1 MRAHPAWASWCKLV
15 QLFSVSIQ
23 HELAVTD
30 IELMD
35 DLVLEHAA
43 LFNSNVPISNKTF
56 PTVSTQS

>member
-43 LFNSNVPISNKTF
+43 LFNSNVPISN
-56 PTVSTQS
+56 